1 MKNLILLVFI
11 FSTYIIT
18 AQNYD
23 FGKVSKEELQE
34 KFNPLD
40 SSVSATYLYKYRKTY
55 FKYNQEEGFQLI
67 TDIHERIKIYNK
79 EGFDYAT
86 KEINLYKNGSDDE
99 EVKSLKANTYN
110 LVNGKVEA
118 IKLKKEGSFKTELS
132 RFYNQ
137 TKFTLPNIKK
147 GTVLEYKYKIISP
160 FYWNVDEF
168 EFQNDIPIKKL
179 EAKFEVPE
187 YFNFKVNTKGYFS
200 VIPKT
205 EKKNDKITFRE
216 KYRSE
221 GSGLN
226 GSVKTTY
233 NTSNLNFTKNIS
245 IYNLSNIP
253 ALKEEPHVNNINN
266 YRSAV
271 KYELSYTKF
280 PNSYVKFYTTTWEDV
295 VKTIYESPNFG
306 GELNKKGYYEDDIN
320 ALIASVTDP
329 IKKTTLIFN
338 FVKSK
343 VNWNGYY
350 SKYTND
356 GVKKAYKNQ
365 VGNVAEIN
373 LILTSMLR
381 HAGLDANPV
390 LVSTRGNGIPLFPT
404 REGYDYVVSCV
415 QLDTGMILLDATSK
429 YSTLN
434 VLPVRTLNWEGRII
448 KKDGSSTTINL
459 SPKQKSKNTVF
470 MFINL
475 LENGDIEGSYRST
488 KTNHLALKYRKQ
500 YIEAD
505 KDEFLEQLENSYGEM
520 EITDFK
526 VKNEQELFK
535 PIVESFKFVNESQ
548 ADVIGDKIYF
558 EPSFFLKTKENPFKL
573 KAREYP
579 IDFDYPSEGSYRV
592 TINIPKG
599 YKVETIPESKAM
611 KLPDEMGFFSYTVVS
626 NTTSIQIIVKSQI
639 NQSILSSIYYD
650 AVKEFYN
657 QIVLKEAEKVVLT
670 KI

>member
-1 MKNLILLVFI
+1 MKNLTLIISVFSI
-11 FSTYIIT
+11 FTIT

-40 SSVSATYLYKYRKTY
+40 SSASATYLYKKRKTY
-55 FKYNQEEGFQLI
+55 FIYNQEEGFQLF
-67 TDIHERIKIYNK
+67 TEIHERIKIYNK
-79 EGFDYAT
+79 EGFEYAT
-86 KEINLYKNGSDDE
+86 KEIRLYKDGSDKE
-99 EVKSLKANTYN
+99 EVKSLKAYTYN
-110 LVNGKVEA
+110 LVDGEIVKT
-118 IKLKKEGSFKTELS
+118 KLKKEGSFKNELS

-137 TKFTLPNIKK
+137 TKFTMPNIKE
-147 GTVLEYKYKIISP
+147 GSVIEYKYRVKSP
-160 FYWNVDEF
+160 FYSLIDEF
-168 EFQNDIPIKKL
+168 QFQHDIPIKEL

-187 YFNFKVNTKGYFS
+187 YFTFKVNTKGYFT
-200 VIPKT
+200 VIPKKESKGDRIIFT
-205 EKKNDKITFRE
+205 E

-221 GSGLN
+221 GT
-226 GSVKTTY
+226 VTKTTFHS
-233 NTSNLNFTKNIS
+233 SNLDFTKNIS

-253 ALKEEPHVNNINN
+253 ALREEPHVNNINN

-280 PNSYVKFYTTTWEDV
+280 PNSTMKYYTTTWKDV
-295 VKTIYESPNFG
+295 VKTIYESSNFG
-306 GELNKKGYYEDDIN
+306 GQLNKTGYFEDDVN
-320 ALIASVTDP
+320 ALTASVTDP
-329 IKKTTLIFN
+329 VKKTTLIFN

-350 SKYTND
+350 GKYVND

-415 QLDTGMILLDATSK
+415 QLDDGMILLDATSK
-429 YSTLN
+429 FSTLN
-434 VLPVRTLNWEGRII
+434 VLPVRTLNWKGRII
-448 KKDGSSTTINL
+448 KKNGTSTTINL

-475 LENGDIEGSYRST
+475 LENGDIKGSYRST
-488 KTNHLALKYRKQ
+488 KTNHLALKYRER

-505 KDEFLEQLENSYGEM
+505 KDEFLEQLENNYGEM
-520 EITDFK
+520 KITDFK
-526 VKNEQELFK
+526 VKNEKELFK
-535 PIVESFKFVNESQ
+535 PIVESYKFVMESQ

-558 EPSFFLKTKENPFKL
+558 EPLFFLKTKENPFKL
-573 KAREYP
+573 KTREYP
-579 IDFDYPSEGSYRV
+579 IDFDYPSEESYRITV
-592 TINIPKG
+592 NLPKE
-599 YKVETIPESKAM
+599 YKLEAFPESKAM
-611 KLPDEMGFFSYTVVS
+611 KLPDDMGFFSYTVVS
-626 NTTSIQIIVKSQI
+626 NTTSIQIIVKFQI
-639 NQSILSSIYYD
+639 NQSILPSIYYE
-650 AVKEFYN
+650 AIKEFYN
-657 QIVLKEAEKVVLT
+657 QIVLKESEKVVLT